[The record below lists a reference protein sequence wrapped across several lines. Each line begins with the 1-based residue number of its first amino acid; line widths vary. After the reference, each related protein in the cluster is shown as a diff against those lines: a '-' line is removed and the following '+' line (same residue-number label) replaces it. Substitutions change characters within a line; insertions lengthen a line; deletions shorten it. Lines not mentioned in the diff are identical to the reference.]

1 MSDNFFD
8 RCRMI
13 VNHVTAQDAQP
24 ANMAADVWPAI
35 LAFQRTQMRLAAF
48 TAAVHASYREE
59 LVKRQIQG
67 EAAVRE
73 AVQGYEEGDLE
84 HRMNAGGARA
94 LPQHVAEIHVTNAMA
109 EVEIAAVAG
118 RGRGR
123 DRGRGGGRGG
133 ATATQP
139 QTKPQAT
146 RGAGRGGRG
155 GGGRGG
161 AAAPVSTSGTLATG
175 MLDPRNYG
183 CFICESKQHLQKHC
197 PELTKGKEQ
206 MTFAG
211 NNTGYYDNK
220 PDF

>member
-1 MSDNFFD
+1 
-8 RCRMI
+8 
-13 VNHVTAQDAQP
+13 
-24 ANMAADVWPAI
+24 
-35 LAFQRTQMRLAAF
+35 MRLAAF
-48 TAAVHASYREE
+48 TAGVHASYREE

-73 AVQGYEEGDLE
+73 AVRGYEEGDLE

-123 DRGRGGGRGG
+123 GRGRGGGRGG
-133 ATATQP
+133 ATANQS

-161 AAAPVSTSGTLATG
+161 AAAPASTSGTLATG
-175 MLDPRNYG
+175 TLDPRNYG

-197 PELTKGKEQ
+197 PELSKGKEQ
-206 MTFAG
+206 MTFAAFKEKIDWVDTAAVEAPVDTIADDG
-211 NNTGYYDNK
+211 ARGAQGGYNPGYYDNK